1 MGALRSFF
9 VGWVRTAPI
18 FCFLG
23 EIMRNNKIRQLT
35 QGAMVAALYVVLTY
49 GQNILFPETANMA
62 IQFRA
67 AEALCVLA
75 LFTPGA
81 IWGLGV
87 GCLLFNLSY
96 AGALPLDFV
105 IGPLASVLAA
115 VAMWYTRKIKFFDY
129 PLPAMCMP
137 ALFNGLFVGW
147 ELQLYIGGGFWFN
160 AGCVA
165 LGELGVLLTL
175 GTALYFALG
184 RVRFISEW

>member
-1 MGALRSFF
+1 
-9 VGWVRTAPI
+9 
-18 FCFLG
+18 
-23 EIMRNNKIRQLT
+23 MRNNKVRQLT
-35 QGAMVAALYVVLTY
+35 QGALVAALYVALTY

-96 AGALPLDFV
+96 AGALPSDFV
-105 IGPLASVLAA
+105 IGPLASILAA
-115 VAMWYTRKIKFFDY
+115 LVMWHTRKLKLWGY
-129 PLPAMCMP
+129 PLLAMCMP

-175 GTALYFALG
+175 GTAVYFSLC
-184 RVRFISEW
+184 RIRFISES

>member
-1 MGALRSFF
+1 
-9 VGWVRTAPI
+9 
-18 FCFLG
+18 
-23 EIMRNNKIRQLT
+23 MRNNKVRQLT
-35 QGAMVAALYVVLTY
+35 QGALVAALYVVLTY

-105 IGPLASVLAA
+105 VGPLASILAA
-115 VAMWYTRKIKFFDY
+115 LAMWHTRKLKLFGY
-129 PLPAMCMP
+129 PLLAMCMP
-137 ALFNGLFVGW
+137 ALVNGLFVGW

-175 GTALYFALG
+175 GTAVYFALG
-184 RVRFISEW
+184 KIRFTSEL

>member
-1 MGALRSFF
+1 
-9 VGWVRTAPI
+9 
-18 FCFLG
+18 
-23 EIMRNNKIRQLT
+23 MRNNKVRQLT
-35 QGAMVAALYVVLTY
+35 QGALVAALYVALTY

-105 IGPLASVLAA
+105 IGPLASILAA
-115 VAMWYTRKIKFFDY
+115 LVMWYTRKLKLWGY
-129 PLPAMCMP
+129 PLLAMCMP

-175 GTALYFALG
+175 GTAVYFSL
-184 RVRFISEW
+184 RRIRFISEW